1 MHMSYG
7 VVSNCWFM
15 DVAASNTKSRFSWNR
30 QIYALHITL
39 KFLLGP
45 GNFLNTAYLLAERLT
60 HTDTYII

>member
-39 KFLLGP
+39 KFLLGQEI
-45 GNFLNTAYLLAERLT
+45 F
-60 HTDTYII
+60 

>member
-39 KFLLGP
+39 KFLLD
-45 GNFLNTAYLLAERLT
+45 AYLLAERLT
-60 HTDTYII
+60 HTDTLFDVDH